1 MTDQQSVRRRPPAT
15 DLHDVIPSFVPVIV
29 RDVTLLESLVLFTR
43 RRPHTSL
50 VALLRDNGDFRR
62 LFCASALSLIGDWF
76 TFVALS
82 TFIYRHTGS
91 AGWTALLFAVNS
103 LPGVVLLPLIG
114 PLTDRFDR
122 QSLRIV
128 CDLGAIIP
136 VAGLLVAFH
145 TQSVPLALGCLAGLS
160 VAAAVAGPI
169 PEAALPNL
177 ATSGELP
184 LAQTALGSLYSAGL
198 LVGAGL
204 GGVVSAAWGASATLV
219 IDGVSFAVS
228 ALLIARIRQPLS
240 KAVTT
245 RRIRMRANTAELW
258 TFVRST
264 PVVSAFLWL
273 TVGLRLCY
281 GMVGLLPVY
290 ALDRFHVGDAGVG
303 ALYLAQG
310 FGAVLGPFL
319 GRRLAAGSM
328 RRRLRAAGAGLA
340 LFGVGYL
347 ALAQVTALGPGMAA
361 ALVGHIGV
369 GACAILAVNG
379 LQLAT
384 PDHIRGRVMVLVFG
398 LSSAFQG
405 VSSLAVAPLAT
416 TIGMPDTTRLLAGLA
431 VVYAF
436 VWAVRATRTGNVRK
450 IVEPDTAHK
459 DTSDH
464 EHCPRCT
471 SDCPCA

>member
-1 MTDQQSVRRRPPAT
+1 MALRRPRGT
-15 DLHDVIPSFVPVIV
+15 HDVIPSFVPVIV
-29 RDVTLLESLVLFTR
+29 RDVTLLESLVLFAR
-43 RRPHTSL
+43 RRPHGNL
-50 VALLRDNGDFRR
+50 VALLRDNADFRR
-62 LFCASALSLIGDWF
+62 LFCASALSLTGDWF

-82 TFIYRHTGS
+82 SFVYRHTGS

-122 QSLRIV
+122 QRLRIA
-128 CDLGAIIP
+128 CDLSAVIP

-160 VAAAVAGPI
+160 IAAAIASPI

-177 ATSGELP
+177 VTSRELP

-198 LVGAGL
+198 LLGAGL

-219 IDGVSFAVS
+219 IDGASFAIS

-240 KAVTT
+240 KAMTT
-245 RRIRMRANTAELW
+245 RRIRMRADTAELW

-303 ALYLAQG
+303 VLYLAQG
-310 FGAVLGPFL
+310 LGAVLGPFL
-319 GRRLAAGSM
+319 GRRLVAGSM
-328 RRRLRAAGAGLA
+328 RRRLHTAGAALA
-340 LFGVGYL
+340 LFGFGYL

-361 ALVGHIGV
+361 ALIGHIGV
-369 GACAILAVNG
+369 GACAILAING

-398 LSSAFQG
+398 LSSALQG
-405 VSSLAVAPLAT
+405 VSSLAVAPLAAS
-416 TIGMPDTTRLLAGLA
+416 IGMPDTTRFLAGLA
-431 VVYAF
+431 VVYAAI
-436 VWAVRATRTGNVRK
+436 WAIGVTRTEMARK
-450 IVEPDTAHK
+450 TLEPDT
-459 DTSDH
+459 TH
-464 EHCPRCT
+464 EDAPDLTH
-471 SDCPCA
+471 